1 MGGLFTALGVDT
13 TFLIANLINF
23 LILVGIL
30 YKFGYKPILKFAKER
45 QDKIEKGIKDAELA
59 EKKLND
65 AEAKGN
71 KQLSSAHRES
81 QLIVGK
87 AKEQAKLQADAML
100 KKTQVETKHIIDRAK
115 KEIRLEQDKSIIEAK
130 KEIASLT
137 LLVTEKLMRKKIDA
151 QVDKTFIEQTLKD
164 TTND

>member
-1 MGGLFTALGVDT
+1 
-13 TFLIANLINF
+13 
-23 LILVGIL
+23 
-30 YKFGYKPILKFAKER
+30 
-45 QDKIEKGIKDAELA
+45 
-59 EKKLND
+59 
-65 AEAKGN
+65 
-71 KQLSSAHRES
+71 
-81 QLIVGK
+81 VGK

>member
-115 KEIRLEQDKSIIEAK
+115 KEI
-130 KEIASLT
+130 ASLT